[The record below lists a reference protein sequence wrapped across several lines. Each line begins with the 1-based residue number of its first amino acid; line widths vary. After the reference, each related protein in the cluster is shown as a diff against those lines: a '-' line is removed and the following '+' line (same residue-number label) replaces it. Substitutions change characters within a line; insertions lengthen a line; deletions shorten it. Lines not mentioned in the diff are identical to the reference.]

1 MVFPNKEIVHTFKFP
16 AYGALGHLLNRLPF
30 LNREDVAM
38 RKQVKEQL
46 LIVTAWASFTNI
58 RVLDMKVKMFLIMA
72 WGQIHPQLQ
81 N

>member
-1 MVFPNKEIVHTFKFP
+1 MEHWATF
-16 AYGALGHLLNRLPF
+16 LNRLPF

-72 WGQIHPQLQ
+72 WGQIHPKLQ